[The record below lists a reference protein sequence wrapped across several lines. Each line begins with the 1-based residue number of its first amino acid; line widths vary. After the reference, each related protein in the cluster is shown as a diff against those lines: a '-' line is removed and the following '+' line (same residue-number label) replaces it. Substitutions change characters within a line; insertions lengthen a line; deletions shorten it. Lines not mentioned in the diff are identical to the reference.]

1 MADRWKSDTSRR
13 RLDLGAGVLA
23 MSVSFF
29 IWLAL
34 SRQFD
39 LSYLYP
45 FEGLDR
51 VLLAF
56 AAWLIL
62 KEKMS
67 TDLWIG
73 LVLICLGAV
82 FVAGSCSRSIHRGS
96 PESPRYAKSEG
107 TSSRRA
113 RLSNQ
118 PSFVTVYPSSSGTT
132 VAQLEQAKGLE

>member
-1 MADRWKSDTSRR
+1 LTLVIFCLVLFSIGCSVTGQIFFKHAMADRWKSDTSRR

-34 SRQFD
+34 LRQFD

-56 AAWLIL
+56 AASLIL
-62 KEKMS
+62 KERMS

-73 LVLICLGAV
+73 LVLICLGTV
-82 FVAGSCSRSIHRGS
+82 FVAGS
-96 PESPRYAKSEG
+96 
-107 TSSRRA
+107 
-113 RLSNQ
+113 
-118 PSFVTVYPSSSGTT
+118 
-132 VAQLEQAKGLE
+132 